1 MRYALCREGSF
12 MEEELKKRLSCIE
25 PIKQSFWALAQARLD
40 RLTKPLGSLGQLEEI
55 AGRYVAIVENLS
67 QRVDKKIIYTF
78 AGDHGVVAEG
88 VSAYP
93 QEVTPQMVYNFVR
106 RGAGIN
112 VLARH
117 AGAEVVVVD

>member
-1 MRYALCREGSF
+1 
-12 MEEELKKRLSCIE
+12 MEKELAEKLSS
-25 PIKQSFWALAQARLD
+25 IKPMEAKYLSLAQARLD

-55 AGRYVAIVENLS
+55 AKRYVAIVENLS
-67 QRVDKKIIYTF
+67 PKVDRKIIYTF

-93 QEVTPQMVYNFVR
+93 KEVTPQMVYNFLR

-117 AGAEVVVVD
+117 AGARGGRGGHRRGP